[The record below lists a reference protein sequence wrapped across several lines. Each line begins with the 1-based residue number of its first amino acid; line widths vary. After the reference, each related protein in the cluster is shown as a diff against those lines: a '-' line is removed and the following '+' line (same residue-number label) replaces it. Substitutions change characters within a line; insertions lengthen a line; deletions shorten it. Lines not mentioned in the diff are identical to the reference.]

1 MGEVGSRGPHPLRE
15 TGGDRMKLLMLNER
29 DVAHPLAGGVEV
41 HLEEVASRLASR
53 HAIETTVLC
62 CGFPG
67 APSVEERRG
76 IRFRRIGNRYS
87 YYGLLPMQAR
97 AEAARLGPDLVV
109 ENLSRLLFFSRL
121 FLPRVPRLGLVHQLF
136 GLGAFRQLRFPL
148 ASWVVASEALLP
160 LAYADCPF
168 VAVSPSTREDLVRR
182 GISPERIRVVLG
194 GIDHDRYRPD
204 PEVAVDPDL
213 VVFLGRLEAH
223 KGIDLLLDA
232 WPAVRGARPGA
243 RLVIIG
249 TGTAATRMRSR
260 AASRRHGETVR
271 FLGFVPDDEKVEW
284 LRRAAVVVQP
294 SHKEGFGLTVLE
306 ANACGTPVVASDVP
320 GLRDSVR
327 HDQTGLLVPVGDVV
341 AFARALVRL
350 LEDPVL
356 RARLGSSGAAW
367 SQAFSWDAVS
377 DAVAEICRAAAAR
390 RPLPEARE
398 YPPRTESTS

>member
-1 MGEVGSRGPHPLRE
+1 
-15 TGGDRMKLLMLNER
+15 MKLLMLNER

-41 HLEEVASRLASR
+41 HLEEVASRLASQ

-67 APSVEERRG
+67 APAEEERRG

-87 YYGLLPMQAR
+87 YYGLLPLHAR
-97 AEAARLGPDLVV
+97 AAAARLGPDLVV

-121 FLPRVPRLGLVHQLF
+121 YLPRVPRLGLVHQLF
-136 GLGAFRQLRFPL
+136 GLGAFRQLGFPL
-148 ASWVVASEALLP
+148 APWVVASEALLP

-182 GISPERIRVVLG
+182 GIAAERIRVVLG
-194 GIDHDRYRPD
+194 GIDHGRYRPD
-204 PEVAVDPDL
+204 PAVAIDPDL
-213 VVFLGRLEAH
+213 VVFLGRLEVH

-232 WPAVRGARPGA
+232 WHAVRGARPGA

-260 AASRRHGETVR
+260 AASRHHGETVR
-271 FLGFVPDDEKVEW
+271 FLGFVPDDEKVSW

-350 LEDPVL
+350 LEDPAL
-356 RARLGSSGAAW
+356 RTQLGTAGAVW

-377 DAVAEICRAAAAR
+377 AAVAEICRAAAER
-390 RPLPEARE
+390 RPLPETRDF
-398 YPPRTESTS
+398 PPQAEPAS